1 MANLAEGEVSIMRRY
16 IGTLNTLEAAIPA
29 SSDNLDTSEA
39 AVWSRNQKEV
49 FEREHLYD
57 GWRERLCAFLGLPP
71 GPGLKTNARMLI
83 V

>member
-1 MANLAEGEVSIMRRY
+1 MANLAEGEVSVMRRY

-57 GWRERLCAFLGLPP
+57 GWRGRLCAFLGLPP